1 VVIPIAD
8 RHVPYAQEMAARLK
22 SHRLRVEVD
31 TRSERMNAKIRTAQL
46 RKIPYMF
53 VVGDREAEAQTAS
66 LRVRS
71 GGNLGVM
78 ALDDIVA
85 KLVHE
90 RDTKALTP

>member
-1 VVIPIAD
+1 M
-8 RHVPYAQEMAARLK
+8 PYAEEVAARLK

-31 TRSERMNAKIRTAQL
+31 TRSERMNAKIRAAQL

-66 LRVRS
+66 LRVRG

-78 ALDDIVA
+78 SLDDIVTQ
-85 KLVHE
+85 LVQE